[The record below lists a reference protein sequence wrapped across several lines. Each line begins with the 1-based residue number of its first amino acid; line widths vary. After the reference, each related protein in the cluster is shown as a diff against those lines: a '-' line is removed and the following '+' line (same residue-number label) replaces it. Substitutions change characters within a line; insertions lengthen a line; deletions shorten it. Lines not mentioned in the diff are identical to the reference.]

1 MLLVT
6 SLCFLL
12 SEMSECLPLKD
23 RLRWTR
29 KARQRFG
36 ICRGLVSFARTVVW
50 SKRILVKY
58 NYTVYFV
65 VHPVFDGTSRSDR
78 TIARSLG
85 FRKPRAHVA
94 SYTVLSPFRERVFPS
109 CGTKR
114 SLVAFLWG
122 DVGRSVDFFNFG
134 ISHSVDETEPVSHL
148 FCFSFVAVISLLDIE
163 IIDGSCCRIDR
174 G

>member
-1 MLLVT
+1 MLL
-6 SLCFLL
+6 LCA
-12 SEMSECLPLKD
+12 SCC
-23 RLRWTR
+23 
-29 KARQRFG
+29 QRCQNVCHSRIDSDG
-36 ICRGLVSFARTVVW
+36 RGRRGNVSGSVGVSCRSFARTVVW

-122 DVGRSVDFFNFG
+122 VVGRSVDFFNFG

-163 IIDGSCCRIDR
+163 IIDGSCCRIDP